1 MKTLKSLSA
10 FLLISFLS
18 FNTSFAQAD
27 APEMSQEQ
35 QAEMKKNMEEF
46 VKVLGLSEDQKP
58 EFGAITKKYA
68 KQMVALRDS
77 EASKM
82 QKYKKLQSI
91 SKNRNA
97 EMKEIL
103 SKEQYD
109 AYVEKQKEMQ
119 KKMREKRG

>member
-1 MKTLKSLSA
+1 
-10 FLLISFLS
+10 
-18 FNTSFAQAD
+18 
-27 APEMSQEQ
+27 MSQEQ